1 MAAQFLTES
10 TALGALGGLIGTALG
25 VAVVVAVAA
34 ARDWTAVLQ
43 PWATLP
49 APAAGALVGLLAGVY
64 PAVRAAR
71 TDPLTA
77 LRGAR

>member
-1 MAAQFLTES
+1 M
-10 TALGALGGLIGTALG
+10 
-25 VAVVVAVAA
+25 AVVVAVAA